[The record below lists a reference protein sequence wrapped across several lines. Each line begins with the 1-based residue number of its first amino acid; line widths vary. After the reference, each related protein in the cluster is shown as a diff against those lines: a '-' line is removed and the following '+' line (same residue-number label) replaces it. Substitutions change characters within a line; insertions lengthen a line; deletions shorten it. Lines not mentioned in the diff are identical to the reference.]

1 MLPSD
6 DLFKAALVA
15 ADNAADAEV
24 STSRLHD
31 CFVWCAPVLPE
42 GQRLQSIA
50 AGLQPDRIKRIVCVT
65 SSYRVAV
72 DDTATVAAH
81 VSHKEKK

>member
-15 ADNAADAEV
+15 ADDAADAAV
-24 STSRLHD
+24 STIRLHD

-50 AGLQPDRIKRIVCVT
+50 AGLQSDSIKHNVL
-65 SSYRVAV
+65 
-72 DDTATVAAH
+72 DAH
-81 VSHKEKK
+81 RLIMLLLMTLPLLLHMYHTKP

>member
-1 MLPSD
+1 VLPSD

-31 CFVWCAPVLPE
+31 CFVWCAPVFL
-42 GQRLQSIA
+42 RVSACSLLLLDFNRTASSA
-50 AGLQPDRIKRIVCVT
+50 LCV
-65 SSYRVAV
+65 SYCVAV